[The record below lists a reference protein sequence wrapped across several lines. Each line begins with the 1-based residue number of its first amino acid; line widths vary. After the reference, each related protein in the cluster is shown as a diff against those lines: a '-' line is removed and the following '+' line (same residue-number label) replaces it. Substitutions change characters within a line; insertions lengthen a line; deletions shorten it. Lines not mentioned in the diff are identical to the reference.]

1 MDMPTNK
8 LLIRMNRQEIKVIN
22 NQIERLNA
30 KKQNIRSKIDKLKK

>member
-1 MDMPTNK
+1 MPTNK